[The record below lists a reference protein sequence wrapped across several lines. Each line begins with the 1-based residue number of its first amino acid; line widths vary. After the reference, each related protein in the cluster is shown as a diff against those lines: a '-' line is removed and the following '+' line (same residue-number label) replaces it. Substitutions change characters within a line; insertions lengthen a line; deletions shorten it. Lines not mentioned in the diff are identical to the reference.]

1 MVVNILLILLFLEN
15 TLKISLW
22 IQQFNQENYGKFIYY
37 CEKNKF
43 YLIFIPLFPIAFD
56 IVITSLIFSLNTYS
70 KMHIITISIKLFI
83 VILLPLVEF
92 TCLCG
97 CKYYY
102 KRKYRIQVFP
112 HFFIILFVHRLFI
125 GVCVSVMFFIISPAQ
140 TMGITALLFFAI
152 LCAFIILT
160 QPYIL
165 FYGTLFA
172 LIIMIIILFIA
183 LVDNGLQSSGMGG
196 FILSIIPPII
206 AGIAGVYLKRLLF
219 KAPNMHTGSLTNLNL
234 IEHPARDQGSDNN

>member
-1 MVVNILLILLFLEN
+1 MAKL
-15 TLKISLW
+15 
-22 IQQFNQENYGKFIYY
+22 
-37 CEKNKF
+37 NKF
-43 YLIFIPLFPIAFD
+43 YLICIPLFPVVFD

-102 KRKYRIQVFP
+102 KRKYRIQVFL

-140 TMGITALLFFAI
+140 TLGIIALLFFAI

-160 QPYIL
+160 HPYAIL
-165 FYGTLFA
+165 SVYGPLFA

-206 AGIAGVYLKRLLF
+206 AGIIGLYLKRETIDRLL
-219 KAPNMHTGSLTNLNL
+219 KATTSSLTDLTL
-234 IEHPARDQGSDNN
+234 MEHPAHDQDSDSNQSEEPIDNAA

>member
-1 MVVNILLILLFLEN
+1 
-15 TLKISLW
+15 
-22 IQQFNQENYGKFIYY
+22 
-37 CEKNKF
+37 
-43 YLIFIPLFPIAFD
+43 
-56 IVITSLIFSLNTYS
+56 
-70 KMHIITISIKLFI
+70 MHIITISIKLFI

-206 AGIAGVYLKRLLF
+206 AGIIGLYLKRETIDRLL
-219 KAPNMHTGSLTNLNL
+219 KATTSSLTDLTL
-234 IEHPARDQGSDNN
+234 MEHPAHNQDSDSNQSEEPIDNAD